1 MTPTIALATAIVYIT
16 SAIAIAVMRKQD
28 IGKKGYLLYVLYVIA
43 ICVAYT
49 AFVWRYTRKKRRM
62 HMFNMNKLDETIEY
76 IEDKIKRR
84 PGQPGNDNCP
94 VKPCTGSNG
103 RQIA

>member
-49 AFVWRYTRKKRRM
+49 AFVWRYTR
-62 HMFNMNKLDETIEY
+62 
-76 IEDKIKRR
+76 
-84 PGQPGNDNCP
+84 
-94 VKPCTGSNG
+94 
-103 RQIA
+103 